1 MWFHEENK
9 MSRKVR
15 KLTPTSLKRMI
26 QEEARKLQTELTD
39 PVEKGGDIEKVEA
52 EEKDADEQADTLAH
66 DIDHLKVLKIHEAK
80 LVSKLKRLREVKSR
94 LRRRITK
101 SV

>member
-1 MWFHEENK
+1 

-52 EEKDADEQADTLAH
+52 EVPWIEIAQAIKDSINE
-66 DIDHLKVLKIHEAK
+66 
-80 LVSKLKRLREVKSR
+80 
-94 LRRRITK
+94 
-101 SV
+101 

>member
-1 MWFHEENK
+1 
-9 MSRKVR
+9 MSRRVR
-15 KLTPTSLKRMI
+15 KLTPASLKRMI
-26 QEEARKLQTELTD
+26 QEEAKKLQTEITD
-39 PVEKGGDIEKVEA
+39 PVEQGGDIEKVEA

-80 LVSKLKRLREVKSR
+80 LVTKLKRLRGVKTR